1 MAHAGPPPS
10 HAAPHTSGTVLVSSF
25 VCRSCERPLTTRSFP
40 QEQPPEQ
47 PASQAGGT
55 KQKKRGRSGG
65 NPNQNQN
72 WYSPQGGGK
81 RYRGGKKR

>member
-25 VCRSCERPLTTRSFP
+25 VCRSRERPLTTRPFP

-47 PASQAGGT
+47 LTPTRPTPRHDARCWSSS
-55 KQKKRGRSGG
+55 RGER
-65 NPNQNQN
+65 
-72 WYSPQGGGK
+72 
-81 RYRGGKKR
+81 